1 MDNGDLQAQ
10 IEKQELKIQ
19 KQRAMREKLEQ
30 QQQHKHSLREQKET
44 SVLEQEEHERV
55 FRELEKL
62 KEPPPLQRSIVV
74 EDGMADT
81 IERQIE
87 QEIIRKEREMAESAR
102 KIKAEEDEKIS
113 NVVRTIRREN
123 ESQLYHYDRVFK
135 QKRDTL
141 ITIQNH
147 LSVIGNELKV
157 ISTTTNK
164 NAKRTSILNANKT
177 YELCTKMINDL
188 LKLDVGRVKF

>member
-30 QQQHKHSLREQKET
+30 QQQHKRSLREQQESSTLK
-44 SVLEQEEHERV
+44 QEENERV
-55 FRELEKL
+55 FRDLEAL
-62 KEPPPLQRSIVV
+62 KEPQPLQKPIVV

-87 QEIIRKEREMAESAR
+87 QEIIRKEREMAESAK
-102 KIKAEEDEKIS
+102 KIKAEEDDKIT

-123 ESQLYHYDRVFK
+123 ESQLYQYDRVFK
-135 QKRDTL
+135 KKHESL
-141 ITIQNH
+141 LTIRNH
-147 LSVIGNELKV
+147 LSAIGQELKV
-157 ISTTTNK
+157 IATTTNK
-164 NAKRTSILNANKT
+164 NAKRSSILNATQK
-177 YELCTKMINDL
+177 YELCDSMINDL

>member
-62 KEPPPLQRSIVV
+62 KEPPPLQRSI
-74 EDGMADT
+74 ADT